1 MSRLIKYGRRNN
13 IYGDEKM
20 KYCNRC
26 GKEIVFGRE
35 KYLQDFVFCG
45 HCYKAAKFE
54 LGYEK
59 EYNPYLGK

>member
-1 MSRLIKYGRRNN
+1 
-13 IYGDEKM
+13 M